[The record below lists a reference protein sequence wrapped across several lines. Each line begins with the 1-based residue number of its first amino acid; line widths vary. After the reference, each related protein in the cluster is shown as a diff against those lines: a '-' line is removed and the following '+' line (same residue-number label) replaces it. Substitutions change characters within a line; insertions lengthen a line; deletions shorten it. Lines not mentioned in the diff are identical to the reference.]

1 MKKGPVNS
9 ASSLF
14 VLLVQIPVKML
25 VPKRLSTRLDNVA
38 VTRND
43 SVKVPAADSSCI
55 SFHVSTD

>member
-1 MKKGPVNS
+1 
-9 ASSLF
+9 
-14 VLLVQIPVKML
+14 
-25 VPKRLSTRLDNVA
+25 